1 MTRKIARENAFLL
14 LFEKGIKPDESS
26 EEIFAMAT
34 EVRELEIDDFVRT
47 LFFGVCGNMTEI
59 DEIINKNLLGWKRER
74 VSAVSIAVLRLATY
88 ELLFL
93 EDIPTR
99 VSINEAIEI
108 SKKFDDEK
116 SYVFVNGVLN
126 AVAEMLGK
134 K

>member
-1 MTRKIARENAFLL
+1 MTRKIARENTFLL
-14 LFEKGIKPDESS
+14 LFEKGIKADESA
-26 EEIFAMAT
+26 EEIFTMAT
-34 EVRELEIDDFVRT
+34 EVRELEINDFVRSV
-47 LFFGVCGNMTEI
+47 FFGVCGNITEI

>member
-14 LFEKGIKPDESS
+14 LFEKGIKPDESA

-34 EVRELEIDDFVRT
+34 EVRALEINDFVRSV
-47 LFFGVCGNMTEI
+47 FFGVCGNMTEI

-88 ELLFL
+88 ELLFI